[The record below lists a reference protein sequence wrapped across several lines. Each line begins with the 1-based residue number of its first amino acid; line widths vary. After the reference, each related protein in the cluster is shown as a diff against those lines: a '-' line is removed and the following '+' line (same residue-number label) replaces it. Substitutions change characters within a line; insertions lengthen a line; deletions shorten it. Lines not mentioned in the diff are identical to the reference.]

1 MAEPPGREES
11 TGTGPADAV
20 ELTVHEPAETIELTV
35 DEPVEAGVPAAAES
49 AGVPEGGPS
58 GVAATHPGYT
68 NEGLPYGS
76 LMGPALPAMHRAFL
90 WINRWMAVPI
100 IRSGL
105 SPAWGSAYAGY
116 FVMLRTRGRKSGEM
130 RDAPLGYGIAD
141 GAVYVMAGFGPRTQ
155 WYRNIQADPHVEVWL
170 PGRSFTGIAEQVTDA
185 TERVRGLRAA
195 AIGCGIVGRATL
207 HLDART
213 APDEELLRAAE
224 GIPVVRIR
232 PTGIAAGPNDP
243 GGWSWVV
250 WEIATTLLT
259 LALVRS
265 VVRRL
270 RRAR

>member
-1 MAEPPGREES
+1 MAEPAGREES
-11 TGTGPADAV
+11 AGAGLAEPIGLTIDGPAEGAGAQVAAEAPATDRMPDAI
-20 ELTVHEPAETIELTV
+20 P
-35 DEPVEAGVPAAAES
+35 GSPAAHS
-49 AGVPEGGPS
+49 
-58 GVAATHPGYT
+58 GYT

-130 RDAPLGYGIAD
+130 RDAPLGYGIVD

-155 WYRNIQADPHVEVWL
+155 WFRNVQADPHVEVWL
-170 PGRSFTGIAEQVTDA
+170 PGRSFAGIAEEVTDPA
-185 TERVRGLRAA
+185 ERARGLRAA

-207 HLDART
+207 HADPRT
-213 APDEELLRAAE
+213 ASDEELLRAAR
-224 GIPVVRIR
+224 GIPIVRIR

-259 LALVRS
+259 LAVVRSLVR
-265 VVRRL
+265 RIRH
-270 RRAR
+270 AR